1 MVSRNI
7 RRSVMGKRGFNWLK
21 ASLPGPAIIA
31 FTVGIVILEAY
42 IDDYKSKSNRRTSAR
57 S

>member
-7 RRSVMGKRGFNWLK
+7 KRSVMGKRGFNWLK

-31 FTVGIVILEAY
+31 FTVGVVILEAY